1 MSLSKLAAM
10 TIAQLVSSQ
19 AVTLREIERE
29 CIYLAIAD
37 CNGNLRAAARRLGI
51 SRSTIYRYLEQ
62 DKMRRACTIE
72 PIELPIPKKLEP

>member
-19 AVTLREIERE
+19 AVTLKEIERE
-29 CIYLAIAD
+29 VIYLAIND

-51 SRSTIYRYLEQ
+51 SRSSIYRFIAQ
-62 DKMRRACTIE
+62 DKLYVKHTLE
-72 PIELPIPKKLEP
+72 PIPLPIPKKLEP